1 MDEKT
6 EELRDIFIDTTGADT
21 VTESQEEEPGS
32 ITEADEDGT
41 ADRIAELIDTMRAQ
55 YEFSTDLDDA
65 DYERVVRGFFDGE
78 SDETVAA
85 DLDVDADTVFAAR
98 MDLHLVDEADR
109 DAPFDLAEL
118 KRLSVDEVPVPE
130 RPEHLENDV
139 DVDVDTVR
147 HYSAVVDTDVESTRA
162 NHRFRDEFEQLL
174 TDADLETSHASDVH
188 DDGLE
193 EAAED
198 IETNV
203 SF

>member
-21 VTESQEEEPGS
+21 VTESQEEGPGS
-32 ITEADEDGT
+32 IKEPDDDGT
-41 ADRIAELIDTMRAQ
+41 ADRLEELIDAMREQ
-55 YEFSTDLDDA
+55 YEFTTALDDA

-109 DAPFDLAEL
+109 DAPFDLDEL
-118 KRLSVDEVPVPE
+118 KRLSVDGVTVED
-130 RPEHLENDV
+130 RPAHLDADV
-139 DVDVDTVR
+139 DADTVR
-147 HYSAVVDTDVESTRA
+147 HYSAVVDADVESTRA

>member
-32 ITEADEDGT
+32 ITDADDDTTTERLT
-41 ADRIAELIDTMRAQ
+41 ELIDTMRDQ
-55 YEFSTDLDDA
+55 YDFTTQLDDA
-65 DYERVVRGFFDGE
+65 SYKHVVRGFFEEVG
-78 SDETVAA
+78 DEAIAT
-85 DLDVDADTVFAAR
+85 DLDVDEDTVFQAR
-98 MDLHLVDEADR
+98 MDLHLVSEADR
-109 DAPFDLAEL
+109 DAPLDLDEL
-118 KRLSVDEVPVPE
+118 KQLVIDGVPTEDRLDHV
-130 RPEHLENDV
+130 ENDV
-139 DVDVDTVR
+139 DVETVR
-147 HYSAVVDTDVESTRA
+147 HYSAVVEADVESTRA
-162 NHRFRDEFEQLL
+162 NHRFRDEFGQLL

-188 DDGLE
+188 DDGLK

>member
-32 ITEADEDGT
+32 ITESDEDGT
-41 ADRIAELIDTMRAQ
+41 ADRLAELIDAMRAE
-55 YEFSTDLDDA
+55 YEFTTDLDDA

-85 DLDVDADTVFAAR
+85 DLDVHADTVFAAR

-109 DAPFDLAEL
+109 DAPFDLDEL
-118 KRLSVDEVPVPE
+118 KRLAVDDVPVDE
-130 RPEHLENDV
+130 RPAHLDADV
-139 DVDVDTVR
+139 DPDTVR
-147 HYSAVVDTDVESTRA
+147 HYSAVVDADVESTRA

>member
-21 VTESQEEEPGS
+21 VTESQEEGPGS
-32 ITEADEDGT
+32 ITKSDEDGT
-41 ADRIAELIDTMRAQ
+41 ADRLAELIDAMRAQ
-55 YEFSTDLDDA
+55 YEFTTSLDDA

-78 SDETVAA
+78 SDETLAA
-85 DLDVDADTVFAAR
+85 DFDTDADTVFAAR

-109 DAPFDLAEL
+109 DAPFDLDEL
-118 KRLSVDEVPVPE
+118 KRLSVDDVAVAG
-130 RPEHLENDV
+130 RPAHLDADV
-139 DVDVDTVR
+139 DADTVR
-147 HYSAVVDTDVESTRA
+147 HYSTVVDADVESTRA

-174 TDADLETSHASDVH
+174 TDADLETSHASEVH